1 MKEPYKKANRVW
13 LNPLK
18 SDDDGM
24 LKWEVEQNGQF
35 VTAEFSIWDCSRK
48 ASLSFDFSSVKNKY
62 STSGE
67 ERAKKLDL
75 LIKELTDMRK
85 AMGEAYVLAHE
96 SEQPCIETLS
106 AAEILGEDE

>member
-1 MKEPYKKANRVW
+1 MSEMYKKANRTW

-24 LKWEVEQNGQF
+24 IKWGVYQDGEF
-35 VTAEFSIWDCSRK
+35 VNAEFAIWDCSRK
-48 ASLSFDFSSVKNKY
+48 VSLNFDFSSADVRYN
-62 STSGE
+62 TSGE

-85 AMGEAYVLAHE
+85 ALGEAYSLAHKAE
-96 SEQPCIETLS
+96 DEHETIS
-106 AAEILGEDE
+106 TAEILGEDE